1 MKKVECAP
9 SFLYTVSMRILIA
22 RHGETDW
29 NTRYVIQGTTDT
41 ELNEHGLAQA
51 QALCG
56 NLKDSGYNIRHIF
69 SSFQKRARVTAE
81 TVGKGFGV
89 PVRVLSGLE
98 EMNLGIFEAH
108 TWADVMSEFPDEYA
122 EFAADRRHHVISGG
136 ESYQKVLERFFRALD
151 EALSEADAA
160 DGAAGSLTA
169 DYAEAGATGSQNAD
183 AADNGDIL
191 LVTHGGVMMPLLALR
206 DDLDFTVAWKR
217 PIPNAEPVVFTRAE
231 LAAIRAK
238 V

>member
-1 MKKVECAP
+1 MI
-9 SFLYTVSMRILIA
+9 FLYTVSMHILIA

-29 NTRYVIQGTTDT
+29 NVAFKIQGKTDT
-41 ELNEHGLAQA
+41 DLNEHGLAQA
-51 QALCG
+51 EALCT
-56 NLKDSGYNIRHIF
+56 NLKNSGYNIRYIF
-69 SSFQKRARVTAE
+69 SSWQKRARVTAE

-108 TWADVMSEFPDEYA
+108 SWAEVMAQFPDEYA
-122 EFAADRRHHVISGG
+122 AFAADRRHHVIREG
-136 ESYQKVLERFFRALD
+136 ESYQKVLERLFRALD
-151 EALSEADAA
+151 EALSEAGAA
-160 DGAAGSLTA
+160 DMAAG
-169 DYAEAGATGSQNAD
+169 GSV
-183 AADNGDIL
+183 GDIL

-217 PIPNAEPVVFTRAE
+217 PIPNAEPVVFTCAE
-231 LAAIRAK
+231 LEAVRAK

>member
-1 MKKVECAP
+1 
-9 SFLYTVSMRILIA
+9 MRILIA

-29 NTRYVIQGTTDT
+29 NVAFKIQGKTDT
-41 ELNEHGLAQA
+41 DLNEHGLVQA
-51 QALCG
+51 EELCR

-108 TWADVMSEFPDEYA
+108 SWAEVMAEFPDEYA
-122 EFAADRRHHVISGG
+122 AFAVDRRHHVISGG
-136 ESYQKVLERFFRALD
+136 ESYQLVLERFFRALD
-151 EALSEADAA
+151 EALSEAGVADMAA
-160 DGAAGSLTA
+160 
-169 DYAEAGATGSQNAD
+169 
-183 AADNGDIL
+183 GDIL

-217 PIPNAEPVVFTRAE
+217 PIPNAKPVVFTRAE
-231 LAAIRAK
+231 LEAIRAK

>member
-29 NTRYVIQGTTDT
+29 NTRYIIQGKTDT
-41 ELNEHGLAQA
+41 DLNEHGLAQA
-51 QALCG
+51 QALCR
-56 NLKDSGYNIRHIF
+56 NLKDSGYNIMHIF

-98 EMNLGIFEAH
+98 EMNLGMFEAH
-108 TWADVMSEFPDEYA
+108 TWADVMAQFPDEYA
-122 EFAADRRHHVISGG
+122 TFAADRRHHVISGG
-136 ESYQKVLERFFRALD
+136 ESYQLVLERFFRALD
-151 EALSEADAA
+151 EALSIAGCA
-160 DGAAGSLTA
+160 DGAAGS
-169 DYAEAGATGSQNAD
+169 QNANG
-183 AADNGDIL
+183 ADDGDIL

>member
-1 MKKVECAP
+1 MII
-9 SFLYTVSMRILIA
+9 LYTMCMHILIA

-29 NTRYVIQGTTDT
+29 NTRYIIQGTTDT
-41 ELNEHGLAQA
+41 DLNEHGLAQA
-51 QALCG
+51 QALCT
-56 NLKDSGYNIRHIF
+56 NLKNSGYNIRYIF
-69 SSFQKRARVTAE
+69 SSWQKRARVTAE

-108 TWADVMSEFPDEYA
+108 SWAEVMAQFPDEYA
-122 EFAADRRHHVISGG
+122 AFAADRRHHVISGG
-136 ESYQKVLERFFRALD
+136 ESYQLVLERLFRALD
-151 EALSEADAA
+151 EALLQASAA
-160 DGAAGSLTA
+160 N
-169 DYAEAGATGSQNAD
+169 GATGSQNAD
-183 AADNGDIL
+183 TADDGDIL

-231 LAAIRAK
+231 LEELRK
-238 V
+238 KL

>member
-1 MKKVECAP
+1 MI
-9 SFLYTVSMRILIA
+9 FLYTVSMRILIA

-29 NTRYVIQGTTDT
+29 NVAFKIQGKTDT
-41 ELNEHGLAQA
+41 DLNEHGLAQA
-51 QALCG
+51 EALCR
-56 NLKDSGYNIRHIF
+56 NLKDSGYNITHIF

-108 TWADVMSEFPDEYA
+108 SWAEVMAEFPDEYA
-122 EFAADRRHHVISGG
+122 AFAADRRHHVIREG
-136 ESYQKVLERFFRALD
+136 ESYQLVLERLFRALD
-151 EALSEADAA
+151 EALSEA
-160 DGAAGSLTA
+160 GAS
-169 DYAEAGATGSQNAD
+169 DD
-183 AADNGDIL
+183 GDIL

-231 LAAIRAK
+231 LEAIRAK

>member
-1 MKKVECAP
+1 MH
-9 SFLYTVSMRILIA
+9 ILIA

-41 ELNEHGLAQA
+41 DLNEHGLAQA
-51 QALCG
+51 EELCR
-56 NLKDSGYNIRHIF
+56 NLKDSEYNITHIF

-89 PVRVLSGLE
+89 PVRVVNGLE

-108 TWADVMSEFPDEYA
+108 TWAEVMAEFPDEYA
-122 EFAADRRHHVISGG
+122 AFAADRRHHVISGG
-136 ESYQKVLERFFRALD
+136 ESYQLVLERLFRALD
-151 EALSEADAA
+151 EALSEAGVA
-160 DGAAGSLTA
+160 DMAAG
-169 DYAEAGATGSQNAD
+169 GSA
-183 AADNGDIL
+183 GDIL

-217 PIPNAEPVVFTRAE
+217 PIPNAEPVVFTHAE
-231 LAAIRAK
+231 LEAIRAK

>member
-1 MKKVECAP
+1 MII
-9 SFLYTVSMRILIA
+9 LYTMCMHILIA

-51 QALCG
+51 EALCR
-56 NLKDSGYNIRHIF
+56 NLKDSGYNITHIF

-81 TVGKGFGV
+81 TVGKGFGI
-89 PVRVLSGLE
+89 PVHVLSGLE
-98 EMNLGIFEAH
+98 EMNLGVFEAH
-108 TWADVMSEFPDEYA
+108 SWADVMAQFPDEYA
-122 EFAADRRHHVISGG
+122 AFAADRRHHVIREG
-136 ESYQKVLERFFRALD
+136 ESYQLVLERFFRALD
-151 EALSEADAA
+151 EALSEAGAA

-183 AADNGDIL
+183 AADDGDIL

-217 PIPNAEPVVFTRAE
+217 PIPNAEPVIFTRAE
-231 LAAIRAK
+231 LEAIRAK

>member
-1 MKKVECAP
+1 MC
-9 SFLYTVSMRILIA
+9 MHILIA

-29 NTRYVIQGTTDT
+29 NVAFKIQGKTDT
-41 ELNEHGLAQA
+41 DLNEHGLAQA
-51 QALCG
+51 EALCR
-56 NLKDSGYNIRHIF
+56 NLKNGGYNITHIF
-69 SSFQKRARVTAE
+69 SSWQKRARVTAE

-108 TWADVMSEFPDEYA
+108 SWAEVMAQFPDEYA
-122 EFAADRRHHVISGG
+122 AFAADRRHHVIREG
-136 ESYQKVLERFFRALD
+136 ESYQKVLERLFRALD
-151 EALSEADAA
+151 EALSE
-160 DGAAGSLTA
+160 
-169 DYAEAGATGSQNAD
+169 AD

-231 LAAIRAK
+231 LEAIRAK

>member
-1 MKKVECAP
+1 MKKVECDP
-9 SFLYTVSMRILIA
+9 SFLYTMCMHILIA

-29 NTRYVIQGTTDT
+29 NVAFKIQGKTDT
-41 ELNEHGLAQA
+41 DLNEHGLAQA
-51 QALCG
+51 EALCR
-56 NLKDSGYNIRHIF
+56 NLKNGGYNITHIF
-69 SSFQKRARVTAE
+69 SSWQKRARVTAE

-108 TWADVMSEFPDEYA
+108 SWAEVMAQFPDEYA
-122 EFAADRRHHVISGG
+122 AFAADRRHHVIREG
-136 ESYQKVLERFFRALD
+136 ESYQKVLERLFRALD
-151 EALSEADAA
+151 EALSE
-160 DGAAGSLTA
+160 
-169 DYAEAGATGSQNAD
+169 AD

-231 LAAIRAK
+231 LEAIRAK

>member
-1 MKKVECAP
+1 MQKMKKVECDP
-9 SFLYTVSMRILIA
+9 SFLYTMCMHILIA

-29 NTRYVIQGTTDT
+29 NVAFKIQGKTDT
-41 ELNEHGLAQA
+41 DLNEHGLAQA
-51 QALCG
+51 EALCT
-56 NLKDSGYNIRHIF
+56 NLKNSGYNIRYIF
-69 SSFQKRARVTAE
+69 SSWQKRARVTAE

-108 TWADVMSEFPDEYA
+108 SWAEVMAQFPDEYA
-122 EFAADRRHHVISGG
+122 AFAADRRHHVIREG
-136 ESYQKVLERFFRALD
+136 ESYQKVLERLFRALD
-151 EALSEADAA
+151 EALSE
-160 DGAAGSLTA
+160 
-169 DYAEAGATGSQNAD
+169 AD

-231 LAAIRAK
+231 LEELRK
-238 V
+238 KL

>member
-1 MKKVECAP
+1 MKKVECDP
-9 SFLYTVSMRILIA
+9 SFLYTMYMHILIA

-29 NTRYVIQGTTDT
+29 NTRYIIQGTTDT
-41 ELNEHGLAQA
+41 DLNEHGLAQA
-51 QALCG
+51 QALCT
-56 NLKDSGYNIRHIF
+56 NLKNSGYNITHIF

-108 TWADVMSEFPDEYA
+108 TWAEVMAQFPDEYA
-122 EFAADRRHHVISGG
+122 AFAADRRYHIIREG
-136 ESYQKVLERFFRALD
+136 ESYQLVLERFFRALD
-151 EALSEADAA
+151 EALSEAGVA
-160 DGAAGSLTA
+160 DMAAAGS
-169 DYAEAGATGSQNAD
+169 D
-183 AADNGDIL
+183 GDIL

-206 DDLDFTVAWKR
+206 DDLDFTTAWKR

-231 LAAIRAK
+231 LEELRK
-238 V
+238 KL

>member
-1 MKKVECAP
+1 MLRIP
-9 SFLYTVSMRILIA
+9 LFMFFLYTISMHILIA

-29 NTRYVIQGTTDT
+29 NVAFKIQGKTDT
-41 ELNEHGLAQA
+41 DLNEHGLAQA
-51 QALCG
+51 EALCR

-89 PVRVLSGLE
+89 PVRVVNGLE

-108 TWADVMSEFPDEYA
+108 SWAEVMAQFPDEYA
-122 EFAADRRHHVISGG
+122 AFAADRRHHVIREG
-136 ESYQKVLERFFRALD
+136 ESYQKVLERLFRALD
-151 EALSEADAA
+151 EALLQASAA
-160 DGAAGSLTA
+160 NGAA
-169 DYAEAGATGSQNAD
+169 GSQNAD
-183 AADNGDIL
+183 AADDGDIL